1 MTHNPRYS
9 TPDANAIPGT
19 RDAEGVSFY
28 YLGVDGGGT
37 KTLAIVVDAQ
47 GQERGRGL
55 AGSANYNAVGLDQA
69 IQHIHAAV
77 EQAAQVAGC
86 RLPLRKAWLGL
97 AGIDRPHDYEA
108 LLPPLHSLAES
119 VHLTNDADLALS
131 ALEDAVGVV
140 LIAGTG
146 SIALGRDAHGTS
158 RRAGGWGH
166 VIGDE
171 GSGYEMGRLGL
182 QAAVR
187 AADGRGPQTTLLPI
201 LLKRWHLDNAND
213 IVGYVYPDEDK
224 ATIARLATD
233 VLTAAREGDE
243 VAGTIVRHAADE
255 LALAVS
261 VVSNAL
267 DFPQQRIPLALG
279 GGLLLHN
286 PDFRAQVLQRLRQQQ
301 PIGEVVLVEEPALSA
316 ARAIMRASFV

>member
-1 MTHNPRYS
+1 MTHSPGYG
-9 TPDANAIPGT
+9 TPDANDTPGT
-19 RDAEGVSFY
+19 RDAGGIPQY

-55 AGSANYNAVGLDQA
+55 AGGANYNAVGLDQA

-77 EQAAQVAGC
+77 EQAAHAAGC
-86 RLPLRKAWLGL
+86 RLPLHKAWLGL
-97 AGIDRPHDYEA
+97 AGVDRPYDYEA
-108 LLPPLHSLAES
+108 LLPLLRSLAER
-119 VHLTNDADLALS
+119 VHMTNDADLVLS
-131 ALEDAVGVV
+131 ALEETVGVV

-146 SIALGRDAHGTS
+146 SIALGRDARGTS

-187 AADGRGPQTTLLPI
+187 AVDGRGPRTTLLQVFME
-201 LLKRWHLDNAND
+201 RWRLDNAND
-213 IVGYVYPDEDK
+213 IVGYVYADEDK
-224 ATIARLATD
+224 AKIARLATD
-233 VLTAAREGDE
+233 VLTAARAGDE
-243 VAGTIVRHAADE
+243 VAETIVRHAADE

-261 VVSNAL
+261 AVSNAL
-267 DFPQQRIPLALG
+267 DFPQRIPLALG

-286 PDFRAQVLQRLRQQQ
+286 PDFRAQVLHLIRQQQ

-316 ARAIMRASFV
+316 ARAIIR